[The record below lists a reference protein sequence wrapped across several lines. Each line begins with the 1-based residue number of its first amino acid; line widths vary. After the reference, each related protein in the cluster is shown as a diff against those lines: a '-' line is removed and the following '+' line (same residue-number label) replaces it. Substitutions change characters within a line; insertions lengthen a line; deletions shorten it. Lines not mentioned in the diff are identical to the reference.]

1 LVGTNIWGCRDVVRA
16 VYRVVPGSSGPAP
29 PLTSKIMKSILIESG
44 RWFRGVLSSRAPY
57 KPVFVSNLM
66 YEARDGVWRPL
77 YARLGRPVFL
87 REGAE
92 YRAIVSACA
101 PWEATED
108 LLKLGGRYEAYGFEL
123 LIEPVEARVTRLSA
137 MGAEVGPGYLVRLE
151 FLTPTIISV
160 KHMAP
165 PMTASARRAPNAY
178 RLVPQP
184 SVIFAYLLRLWNH
197 IARPGDRLPNPAAS
211 DLTAYTYGR
220 ASDLLLTEIDYRIR
234 PETAIIGKDNNGKI
248 REVRGF
254 TGWVTYQL
262 SRRASKK
269 YINTLSK
276 LLALAQTL
284 GVGRSRGIGFGH
296 TTVQTKPTDKT

>member
-1 LVGTNIWGCRDVVRA
+1 MVGGGWGCRHVVRA
-16 VYRVVPGSSGPAP
+16 VYRVVPGSSGAAP
-29 PLTSKIMKSILIESG
+29 PLTSKVMKSVLIESSE
-44 RWFRGVLSSRAPY
+44 WFRGVLSSRAPY

-77 YARLGRPVFL
+77 YARPGRPVFL

-92 YRAIVSACA
+92 YRAVVSACA
-101 PWEATED
+101 PWGAID
-108 LLKLGGRYEAYGFEL
+108 NLLRLGGRYKAYGFEL
-123 LIEPVEARVTRLSA
+123 LIEPVEASITSLSA
-137 MGAEVGPGYLVRLE
+137 LMVGVGPGYLIRLE
-151 FLTPTIISV
+151 FLTPTVVSV

-197 IARPGDRLPNPAAS
+197 IARPEDRLPNPAAS

-234 PETAIIGKDNNGKI
+234 PETAVIGKDSNGKI

-269 YINTLSK
+269 YTNILSK

-284 GVGRSRGIGFGH
+284 GVGRSRGIGLGH
-296 TTVQTKPTDKT
+296 TATQTKPANKT

>member
-1 LVGTNIWGCRDVVRA
+1 MGEGGWGCWGVVRA
-16 VYRVVPGSSGPAP
+16 VFKIITTSSGPAP
-29 PLTSKIMKSILIESG
+29 PLTSKIMKSVLIESSE
-44 RWFRGVLSSRAPY
+44 WFRRVLSSRAPY

-66 YEARDGVWRPL
+66 FEVREGVWRPL
-77 YARLGRPVFL
+77 YARPGRPVFL
-87 REGAE
+87 REDAE
-92 YRAIVSACA
+92 YRAVISSCTS
-101 PWEATED
+101 WEAAKD
-108 LLKLGGRYEAYGFEL
+108 LINLGGRFKAYGFGL
-123 LIEPVEARVTRLSA
+123 TIEPVEARVTRLSA
-137 MGAEVGPGYLVRLE
+137 LRVDAGPGYLVRLE
-151 FLTPTIISV
+151 FLTPTIVSV

-211 DLTAYTYGR
+211 DLTAYVFGR